1 MRPENPSPSIRN
13 HILSILTENEFSNN
27 ITHIWRL
34 TCLQRNNQHWFKG
47 HSSISQQK
55 ALFYVIFFSYMP
67 QNLWRVVSK
76 MARTQPPEHKAST
89 LSSTR
94 LKSTCL
100 KRTIEFRAGRLCYLL
115 KNSFTCW
122 NLKNV
127 QSFKHL
133 VTYG

>member
-47 HSSISQQK
+47 HLSISKQK

-127 QSFKHL
+127 ISSLSSWLF
-133 VTYG
+133 